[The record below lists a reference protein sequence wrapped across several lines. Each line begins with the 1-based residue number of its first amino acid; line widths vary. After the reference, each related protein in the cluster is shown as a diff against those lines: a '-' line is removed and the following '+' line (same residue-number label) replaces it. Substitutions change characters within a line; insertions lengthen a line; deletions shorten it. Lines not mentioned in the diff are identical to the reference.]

1 MEESNIRAEL
11 RTGIDLKPE
20 RSQVFVVTL
29 ALISAICLSVGF
41 LFLWFKPEYS
51 WVPLAIGLCIVGG
64 SIYTWKKSHKDID
77 LVNATPTSISDK
89 RSGLDITTDT
99 RVLAAPEIVKQLE
112 RLFSSLSH
120 RIPLPEPDGLVDN
133 KGSPVPGKK
142 QEAIERVQKVNEEA
156 ADLTK
161 KAMIFMIGGKP
172 VRSVEQPLIEAPTT
186 GVSAGTNVGKED

>member
-51 WVPLAIGLCIVGG
+51 WVPLTVGLCIVAG
-64 SIYTWKKSHKDID
+64 SIYTWQESHKDID
-77 LVNATPTSISDK
+77 LANATPTSISDK
-89 RSGLDITTDT
+89 RSGVDITTDT
-99 RVLAAPEIVKQLE
+99 RVLAAPEIVRHLE

-133 KGSPVPGKK
+133 RGSPLPGKK

-161 KAMIFMIGGKP
+161 KAMIFMIGEKP
-172 VRSVEQPLIEAPTT
+172 VQSVEQPLIEAPASE
-186 GVSAGTNVGKED
+186 VSVGTNAAKEE